1 MCSARSPLPSLLL
14 LITDFIKSKKR
25 VMTHQLPT
33 PIARDD
39 RLLTAA
45 EFHRLADVPPEVEW
59 FANLSNPSTRR
70 AYETAVKDFV
80 RFAGIV
86 RPEEFRTVTRAHI
99 IAWRDTLKQRGL
111 GGGTIRH
118 RLASLASLF
127 EYLCDR
133 NAVTHNPVKGVE
145 RPKTESGEGKTPALG
160 DHQAR
165 KLLDAPQDHTIKSK
179 RDRAILST
187 LLFHALRREELCK
200 LKVRDFH
207 HARKGVPHLK
217 VSGKGGKTRYLPLH
231 PGTNVLIHD
240 YLDAAGHGADE
251 SGALFRPIRNNRTG
265 RLERAITADGV
276 YRLVRAYSAELG
288 FEIGAHALRAT
299 AATNALDHQADI
311 AKVQEWLGHAN
322 IATTRIYDH
331 RRTRPEDSPTFKVS
345 Y

>member
-1 MCSARSPLPSLLL
+1 MTATAITTAQDPSPAR
-14 LITDFIKSKKR
+14 
-25 VMTHQLPT
+25 
-33 PIARDD
+33 IAPAG

-45 EFHRLADVPPEVEW
+45 EFHRLAAVPPEAEW
-59 FANLSNPSTRR
+59 FANLTNPQTRR
-70 AYETAVKDFV
+70 AYEHAIKDFMA
-80 RFAGIV
+80 FTGIA
-86 RPEEFRTVTRAHI
+86 RPEEFRTVTRAHV
-99 IAWRDTLKQRGL
+99 IAWRDALAARGL

-127 EYLCDR
+127 QYLCNR
-133 NAVTHNPVKGVE
+133 NAVTHNPVKGVQ
-145 RPKTESGEGKTPALG
+145 RPKAESGEGKTPALG

-165 KLLDAPQDHTIKSK
+165 QLLDAPIGESLREK

-187 LLFHALRREELCK
+187 LLFHALRRDELTK
-200 LKVRDFH
+200 LKVKDFR

-217 VSGKGGKTRYLPLH
+217 VAGKGGKTRYLPLH
-231 PGTNVLIHD
+231 PATSGLITD
-240 YLDAAGHGADE
+240 YLDAAGHGADDV
-251 SGALFRPIRNNRTG
+251 GALFRPVRNNRTG
-265 RLERAITADGV
+265 SLDQAITPDGI
-276 YRLVRAYSAELG
+276 YKLVRGYSAALG

-331 RRTRPEDSPTFKVS
+331 RRTRPEDSPTFKVA